1 MFNIGDKI
9 KLNKDFSDNVYASMW
24 EDILASGQLQFLD
37 LVENPDEEYEIKN
50 TNHISADCV
59 IYTFQNNSG
68 INLKIA
74 LTLDGKWYGAEN
86 MFSSEVFIL
95 AKESKDNSFCHCDN
109 PRLVTRKVLFNT
121 YQYCLICRKEKI

>member
-1 MFNIGDKI
+1 MQKF
-9 KLNKDFSDNVYASMW
+9 
-24 EDILASGQLQFLD
+24 
-37 LVENPDEEYEIKN
+37 
-50 TNHISADCV
+50 
-59 IYTFQNNSG
+59 
-68 INLKIA
+68 INALKEVHGNLSKKVNEKYYHLKIA